1 MRNNKG
7 YAMELSFGERL
18 LLERQRLGLTQV
30 EFAKLGGVSR
40 LAQLKYEH
48 GEHMPSV
55 DYLER
60 LFRAKVDAVFLLT
73 GRKLTSNQMDWDIAR
88 DAYVFVHRNFISKP
102 GKDYSP
108 EKLFELFSKYWQ
120 AMMED
125 TYGSSVTEEQ
135 ATSTLRVSEHE

>member
-1 MRNNKG
+1 
-7 YAMELSFGERL
+7 MELSFGERL

-30 EFAKLGGVSR
+30 EFAKLGQVSR

-55 DYLER
+55 EYLER
-60 LFRAKVDAVFLLT
+60 LFCAKVDAIFLLT
-73 GRKLTSNQMDWDIAR
+73 GRRLTSNQIDWDIAR
-88 DAYVFVHRNFISKP
+88 DAYVFVHRNFVSKP

-108 EKLFELFSKYWQ
+108 EKLFELFSKYWR

-125 TYGSSVTEEQ
+125 TYGSSVVEGQ
-135 ATSTLRVSEHE
+135 ATSALHVSEHD

>member
-1 MRNNKG
+1 MD
-7 YAMELSFGERL
+7 LSFGERL
-18 LLERQRLGLTQV
+18 LEERQRLGLTQV
-30 EFAKLGGVSR
+30 EFAKQGGVSR

-55 DYLER
+55 EYLER
-60 LFRAKVDAVFLLT
+60 LFRAKVDAIFLLT
-73 GRKLTSNQMDWDIAR
+73 GRRLKSDQMDWDIAR

-108 EKLFELFSKYWQ
+108 EKLFELFFKYWQ

-125 TYGSSVTEEQ
+125 TYGPSVSDNP
-135 ATSTLRVSEHE
+135 AASVLHVSEHE